1 MADAATIANTMTVA
15 VGPVILMGPPG
26 AGKGTQAK
34 RIMARYGVPQISTGD
49 ILREHVRKVTELG
62 CKARSYMDRGQLVP
76 DGLVCDMVA
85 ERLSRPDCQRGF
97 VLDGFPRAVSQAEW
111 LDQYLEG
118 KLFENNGLK
127 RIPLVVIKI
136 NVSYNQL
143 LRRLAGRRSCPTCGR
158 IYNVYFQPPRVA
170 DLCDVD
176 GSLLTTRRDD
186 CEEVVSERLKEYEQ
200 ETLPVVEY
208 YRAKGQLHE
217 IDGERPMEA
226 VTAEALGI
234 IENGNRL

>member
-1 MADAATIANTMTVA
+1 MADAATIADTMPLA
-15 VGPVILMGPPG
+15 VGPVVLMGPPG

-62 CKARSYMDRGQLVP
+62 RKARSYMDRGQLVP
-76 DGLVCDMVA
+76 DDLVCDMVA
-85 ERLSRPDCQRGF
+85 ERLSRPDCKRGF
-97 VLDGFPRAVSQAEW
+97 VLDGFPRTVWQAEW
-111 LDQYLEG
+111 LDRYLEG

-127 RIPLVVIKI
+127 KVPLVVIKI

-200 ETLPVVEY
+200 ETLPVAEY

-234 IENGNRL
+234 IEDGNRL